1 MRGFELDQTYLKN
14 SAYAFIPDNGHEGS
28 EEFVPD
34 TLNSVEDESSA
45 LQREIDELKKK
56 LEVEKEIAFKEGF
69 EKAAAEYE
77 EKLAA
82 ATREIAERLTTIID
96 DLQLQFQE
104 FKKQVEDLA
113 ARCSIELAEAL
124 LLHAIRFKPEY
135 IVRFMREVVEIQ
147 KQAKIVSIRVSPE
160 DYELLSLIN
169 LKKTKSFEG
178 IELIADETIRAGC
191 ILETVSGD
199 VSMLPLDRLSEL
211 RESVFE

>member
-14 SAYAFIPDNGHEGS
+14 SVDAFIPDNGHEGF

-82 ATREIAERLTTIID
+82 ATRDIAERLTTIID

-113 ARCSIELAEAL
+113 ARCSIELAEVL

-135 IVRFMREVVEIQ
+135 IVRFMQEVVEIQ

-178 IELIADETIRAGC
+178 IELIADETIKAGC

>member
-113 ARCSIELAEAL
+113 ARCSIELAEVL